1 MMQGPRRDAC
11 APTQYAGQQ
20 SFLWRNLADGTFANV
35 SDTAGILPG
44 MRSLGTVTA
53 DLDRDG
59 WLDWFV
65 ANDVHDNQLYW
76 GGSQLPF
83 DEGGMI
89 AGVACS
95 EIGERDGSMGTDIAD
110 FDGDGE
116 LDLFIANYA
125 GQDNMLMRGT
135 GNRGF
140 VNVTRATGLA
150 APSRRWGKFASL
162 FADFDL
168 DGWLDL
174 FIANGHVL
182 YDAPDTPYFQ
192 PAQLFKNELGQKFTE
207 VSVSAAPYFSIPHAG
222 RGAAVGDLDNDGA
235 PDLVVVHQD
244 QPVKILRNRH
254 QAQHWVGVA
263 LQGRAS
269 GMYPAGAIAILE
281 QDGRKMTRVVSGGGS
296 YLSHSDHRIVFVT
309 KNADP
314 VDVTVTWLG
323 GQQEVFSGLS
333 TRSTHELVEGTGRRP

>member
-1 MMQGPRRDAC
+1 MQGPRRDAC

-125 GQDNMLMRGT
+125 GQDRKPRLRQRDSSHWTRGAITALGQVCFVVRRFRSGWMAGSVHRKWTRFIRRARHTLFSTSPVVQERT
-135 GNRGF
+135 GTEIHGSQRIG
-140 VNVTRATGLA
+140 R
-150 APSRRWGKFASL
+150 SL
-162 FADFDL
+162 FQHPTC
-168 DGWLDL
+168 W
-174 FIANGHVL
+174 
-182 YDAPDTPYFQ
+182 PRCR
-192 PAQLFKNELGQKFTE
+192 
-207 VSVSAAPYFSIPHAG
+207 SG
-222 RGAAVGDLDNDGA
+222 RSR
-235 PDLVVVHQD
+235 Q
-244 QPVKILRNRH
+244 RR
-254 QAQHWVGVA
+254 
-263 LQGRAS
+263 
-269 GMYPAGAIAILE
+269 
-281 QDGRKMTRVVSGGGS
+281 
-296 YLSHSDHRIVFVT
+296 
-309 KNADP
+309 
-314 VDVTVTWLG
+314 
-323 GQQEVFSGLS
+323 
-333 TRSTHELVEGTGRRP
+333 RS